1 MNKQEKIIVA
11 LLGILLAG
19 TIYWQSAQ
27 NRKRIAEYNEYLATN
42 TVEVAES
49 PALPADTALSAA
61 PTAKPEAAATP
72 AASASAADSAAEPSP
87 ASPDTSSSLPE
98 TTAVLSNDVLRLT
111 LTSKGGGI
119 REAAMLQYRA
129 AVDSPEDDV
138 ATHDF
143 SDAPALSLDG
153 VTGFGPNADF
163 TIETA
168 EDGRSATLTARR
180 GDVEFVRTIAFAT
193 DDVTGRLPFYEMP
206 LLWIERLAEKTDKL
220 MTGYRLT
227 VTDTF
232 RNVGAAEALV
242 APERV
247 RLGTMAI
254 TAPRDDMLYVGADAR
269 TVDPKGKTLYRDFTS
284 QRFHQLFGGT
294 AGGGCAGCGGAAAL
308 PPNAPK
314 SASSSESGDFSWLA
328 VRSRFFTQVLTPQT
342 HFGALTLRATRTV
355 PTDGTPASL
364 ESIAADAV
372 VREAAALQPGAETS
386 ATYDFYI
393 GPRRMANLRRLG
405 QGQVRI
411 THLGFWRIFCEYLLD
426 LLNLFY
432 AIIPNY
438 GVAIILLTAL
448 VRLLMRPLT
457 KRQNESMK
465 RMNALQPKMKEI
477 QELYKDD
484 KQKLQRETMRLYQEY
499 KVNPLSS
506 CLPMLIQL
514 PIFVAFFTMLRCA
527 VELRF
532 APFLWISD
540 LSMPENLFRD
550 ELGFGLNIL
559 PIAMCAAMYFQSKI
573 MPSGGDPQQQRM
585 MAIMMPA
592 MMLVFFYTTA
602 SGLCLYWGTSTLFA
616 IVGMWWQKRHMS
628 ANGGAADGVEV
639 IAPPRETR
647 QMRRAKDRA

>member
-1 MNKQEKIIVA
+1 MNKQEKLIVA
-11 LLGILLAG
+11 LLGILLVG
-19 TIYWQSAQ
+19 SLYWQSVQ
-27 NRKRIAEYNEYLATN
+27 GRKRVEAYNEYLATN
-42 TVEVAES
+42 TVEVATS
-49 PALPADTALSAA
+49 PAHPADTALSEA
-61 PTAKPEAAATP
+61 PEEDFSTTDIEGNRQPSTAIDQAEAPEDAT
-72 AASASAADSAAEPSP
+72 A
-87 ASPDTSSSLPE
+87 LPE
-98 TTAVLSNDVLRLT
+98 QTAVLSNDVLRLT

-129 AVDSPEDDV
+129 AVDSPEGDV

-143 SDAPALSLDG
+143 AGAPALSLAG
-153 VTGFGPNADF
+153 VSGFGPAADF
-163 TIETA
+163 AIETA
-168 EDGRSATLTARR
+168 PDGRSATLTARH
-180 GDVEFVRTIAFAT
+180 GDIELVRTIAFAT
-193 DDVTGRLPFYEMP
+193 NDVTGRLPFYEYP
-206 LLWIERLAEKTDKL
+206 LLWIEHLTEKPDTR
-220 MTGYRLT
+220 MEGYRLT

-232 RNVGAAEALV
+232 RNVGAADADV

-247 RLGTMAI
+247 RLGAMEI

-269 TVDPKGKTLYRDFTS
+269 AVGPKGKVVYNDYAA
-284 QRFHQLFGGT
+284 QRFNALFGGT
-294 AGGGCAGCGGAAAL
+294 VGGGCAGCGAGAAI

-314 SASSSESGDFSWLA
+314 SASANESGDYAWLA
-328 VRSRFFTQVLTPQT
+328 VRSRFFAQVLTPRG
-342 HFGALTLRATRTV
+342 HFGSLTLRATRTV
-355 PTDGTPASL
+355 PTDGTPAAL
-364 ESIAADAV
+364 ESIAADAQ
-372 VREAAALQPGAETS
+372 VREAASIAAGGSVTAE
-386 ATYDFYI
+386 YDFYI

-411 THLGFWRIFCEYLLD
+411 THLGFWRVFCEYLLD
-426 LLNLFY
+426 LLNLFH
-432 AIIPNY
+432 AVIPNY

-477 QELYKDD
+477 QALYKDD
-484 KQKLQRETMRLYQEY
+484 PQKLQRETMRLYQEY

-506 CLPMLIQL
+506 CLPMFIQL

-532 APFLWISD
+532 APFLWIGD
-540 LSMPENLFRD
+540 LSMPENLFRAQ
-550 ELGFGLNIL
+550 LGFGLNLL
-559 PIAMCAAMYFQSKI
+559 PIAMCVAMYFQSKI

-585 MAIMMPA
+585 MAIMMPV
-592 MMLVFFYTTA
+592 MMLFFFYTSA

-616 IVGMWWQKRHMS
+616 IVGMWWQRRGMKP
-628 ANGGAADGVEV
+628 GAPGADGEVEV

>member
-1 MNKQEKIIVA
+1 MNKQEKLIVA
-11 LLGILLAG
+11 LLAILLVG
-19 TIYWQSAQ
+19 SLYWQSLQ
-27 NRKRIAEYNEYLATN
+27 NRKRVAAYNEYLATN
-42 TVEVAES
+42 TVEVAQA
-49 PALPADTALSAA
+49 PALPAETELSAA
-61 PTAKPEAAATP
+61 PETPELPKAPEVQETP
-72 AASASAADSAAEPSP
+72 VASD
-87 ASPDTSSSLPE
+87 LPE
-98 TTAVLSNDVLRLT
+98 TTAVISNEVLRLT

-129 AVDSPEDDV
+129 TVDSPENDV
-138 ATHDF
+138 AVHDF

-153 VTGFGPNADF
+153 VTGFGPNVDF
-163 TIETA
+163 AIETA
-168 EDGRSATLTARR
+168 EDGRSATLAARR
-180 GDVEFVRTIAFAT
+180 GDVELVRTIAFAT
-193 DDVTGRLPFYEMP
+193 DDATGRLPAYEMP
-206 LLWIERLAEKTDKL
+206 LLWIERLAEKPDKL

-254 TAPRDDMLYVGADAR
+254 TAPRDDMLYIGADAR
-269 TVDPKGKTLYRDFTS
+269 TVDPKGKTLYKDFTS

-294 AGGGCAGCGGAAAL
+294 TGGGCAGCGGAASL

-314 SASSSESGDFSWLA
+314 SASTSESGDFSWLA

-342 HFGALTLRATRTV
+342 HFGALTLHATRTV
-355 PTDGTPASL
+355 PTDGAPASL
-364 ESIAADAV
+364 ESIAADAEI
-372 VREAAALQPGAETS
+372 REAAALQPGAEVS
-386 ATYDFYI
+386 STYDFYI

-540 LSMPENLFRD
+540 LSMPENLFR
-550 ELGFGLNIL
+550 EQLGFGLNIL
-559 PIAMCAAMYFQSKI
+559 PIAMSAAMYFQSRL

-585 MAIMMPA
+585 MAVMMPA
-592 MMLVFFYTTA
+592 MMLFFFYPSA

-616 IVGMWWQKRHMS
+616 IAGMLLNKRKMQ
-628 ANGGAADGVEV
+628 GGAGASADEV
-639 IAPPRETR
+639 ILPPRETR
-647 QMRRAKDRA
+647 QMRRSKDRT

>member
-1 MNKQEKIIVA
+1 MNKQEKFIVA
-11 LLGILLAG
+11 LLIVLLVG
-19 TIYWQSAQ
+19 SIYWQSSQ
-27 NRKRIAEYNEYLATN
+27 SRKRAAEYNEFLATN
-42 TVEVAES
+42 TVEVAQV
-49 PALPADTALSAA
+49 PALPADTAISAPDGSSPSAEVESNRQSSAA
-61 PTAKPEAAATP
+61 ID
-72 AASASAADSAAEPSP
+72 SADSAEPAEPS
-87 ASPDTSSSLPE
+87 SDEPE
-98 TTAVLSNDVLRLT
+98 TTAILANDVLRLT

-129 AVDSPEDDV
+129 NVDSHEGDV

-143 SDAPALSLDG
+143 SDVPALSLAG
-153 VTGFGPNADF
+153 ITGFGPAADF
-163 TIETA
+163 EIKTA
-168 EDGRSATLTARR
+168 EDGRSATLTARH
-180 GDVEFVRTIAFAT
+180 GDIELVRTIAFAT
-193 DDVTGRLPFYEMP
+193 DDVTGSLPLYERP
-206 LLWIERLAEKTDKL
+206 LQWIERLTEKSDKRID
-220 MTGYRLT
+220 GYRLT

-232 RNVGAAEALV
+232 RNTGSAEAVV

-247 RLGTMAI
+247 RLGAMEI

-269 TVDPKGKTLYRDFTS
+269 TVNDRGKVIYADYAA
-284 QRFHQLFGGT
+284 QRFHGLFGGT
-294 AGGGCAGCGGAAAL
+294 MGGGCAGCGAGASI

-314 SASSSESGDFSWLA
+314 AASSNESGDFAWLA
-328 VRSRFFTQVLTPQT
+328 VRSRFFAQVLTPRS
-342 HFGALTLRATRTV
+342 HFGTLTLRATRTV
-355 PTDGTPASL
+355 PSDGSPAAL
-364 ESIAADAV
+364 ESIAADAQ
-372 VREAAALQPGAETS
+372 VREAATLAAGESVST
-386 ATYDFYI
+386 TYDFYV

-477 QELYKDD
+477 QALYKDD
-484 KQKLQRETMRLYQEY
+484 PQKLQRETMRLYQEY

-514 PIFVAFFTMLRCA
+514 PIFVAFFTTLRCA
-527 VELRF
+527 VELRY
-532 APFLWISD
+532 APFLWIAD
-540 LSMPENLFRD
+540 LSMPENLFRAQ
-550 ELGFGLNIL
+550 LGFGVNLL

-585 MAIMMPA
+585 MTLMMPA
-592 MMLVFFYTTA
+592 MMLFFFYTSA

-616 IVGMWWQKRHMS
+616 IIGMWWQKRHMPAS
-628 ANGGAADGVEV
+628 GADGVEV